1 MKTTLKSCGMAAVLA
16 AVLAVPAHAD
26 MMIRDGQVVE
36 SSGAPFVMRGINH
49 AHLWFPNRTERALKD
64 IAATGANTVRIVLG
78 NGVRWNRTSER
89 TVRQLIARS
98 KAAGMIAVLE
108 VHDTTGYG
116 QTGDGAPKDAATIAQ
131 ATDYWIGIKDALIGQ
146 EDYVI
151 LNIANE
157 PSGNGVAEAYWV
169 DDHKAAI
176 VRLRAAGVKNVIMV
190 DGPNWGQDGSQT
202 MLRRAREVFEADP
215 LRNTMFSVHMYQV
228 YNSDA
233 VIRAYIDGFRS
244 QGLTLVVG
252 EFGPDHEGDPVD
264 EATIFD
270 LTNQHGIGYLGW
282 SWSGNGPKARN
293 LDMTVK
299 FNARHLTPW
308 GERIIYG
315 DGGIKATSKPAAIF
329 VQAAETP
336 PARNIFSRW
345 FGAE

>member
-1 MKTTLKSCGMAAVLA
+1 MKTTLKSFVTAFVMA

-26 MMIRDGQVVE
+26 MSVRDGQVVE

-49 AHLWFPNRTERALKD
+49 AHLWAPNRTNQALKD

-89 TVRQLIARS
+89 SVRRLITQS
-98 KAAGMIAVLE
+98 KAAGLICVLE

-116 QTGDGAPKDAATIAQ
+116 QTGEGAPKDAATIAQ

-157 PSGNGVAEAYWV
+157 PSGNGVADSYWV
-169 DDHKAAI
+169 DEHKAAI
-176 VRLRAAGVKNVIMV
+176 VRLRAAGLKNVIMV
-190 DGPNWGQDGSQT
+190 DGPNWGQDASKT
-202 MLRRAREVFEADP
+202 MLQRAGEVFESDP
-215 LRNTMFSVHMYQV
+215 LKNTMFSVHMYQV
-228 YNSDA
+228 YDRPE
-233 VIRAYIDGFRS
+233 VVRAYLDGFRS
-244 QGLTLVVG
+244 QGLALIVG
-252 EFGPDHEGDPVD
+252 EFGPDHEGEPVD

-270 LTNQHGIGYLGW
+270 VTNAHGIGYLGW

-293 LDMTVK
+293 LDMVVK

-308 GERIIYG
+308 GDRLINGE
-315 DGGIKATSKPAAIF
+315 GGIRATSKPAAIF
-329 VQAAETP
+329 
-336 PARNIFSRW
+336 RNAPEPKRGLFSRW
-345 FGAE
+345 FRVD